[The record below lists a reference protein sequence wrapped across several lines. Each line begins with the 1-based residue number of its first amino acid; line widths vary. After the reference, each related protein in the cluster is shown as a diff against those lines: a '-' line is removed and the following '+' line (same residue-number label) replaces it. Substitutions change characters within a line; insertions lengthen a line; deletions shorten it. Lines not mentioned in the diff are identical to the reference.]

1 MAVHNSDHLCISICA
16 SPIFALHWLFDIIFI
31 ITTGCW
37 FVRMVTVDLV
47 QYLPENSNRGYQAL
61 LTANDIVNMVVI
73 DDQTTYQK
81 YVIKQTLFPA

>member
-1 MAVHNSDHLCISICA
+1 
-16 SPIFALHWLFDIIFI
+16 
-31 ITTGCW
+31 
-37 FVRMVTVDLV
+37 MVTVDLV

-61 LTANDIVNMVVI
+61 LTANEIVNMVVI